1 MPGRLLRR
9 GWCSCSTP
17 GHPAHFDRRRFIS
30 GYDSERAERVASGL
44 STLLQIG
51 LLFHEYFFLAWW
63 TGSTMTK
70 SHVVISY
77 CNHLNLGNS
86 THDVDPTT
94 LFNCLHWI
102 HEARFNQLKVT
113 AAGCWNGQPPE
124 ELLYANSARIAE
136 PGSSSPRFSYCLIYI
151 LTKVYG
157 RKS

>member
-1 MPGRLLRR
+1 MWGLLYVLSMQERLLRR

-102 HEARFNQLKVT
+102 HEARFNQLKV
-113 AAGCWNGQPPE
+113 PPQDVGTD
-124 ELLYANSARIAE
+124 N
-136 PGSSSPRFSYCLIYI
+136 P
-151 LTKVYG
+151 
-157 RKS
+157 RKSCLMLTQQGWPSPAPRAHASLTAWSIF